1 VLFILSFSLKASK
14 RGGFMWRYSLKRQI
28 ALFLRLAAKR
38 DKTPLHGELLSED
51 VNITGYTKII

>member
-1 VLFILSFSLKASK
+1 
-14 RGGFMWRYSLKRQI
+14 MWRYSLKRHI
-28 ALFLRLAAKR
+28 TLFLRLAAKR